1 MGDSYSCR
9 FRAKR
14 KVGLYLTALI
24 NQFINFILQVTK
36 YICSYLEHTLITVI
50 GAEILDFAFL
60 TDTTVFK
67 M

>member
-1 MGDSYSCR
+1 MGDSYSCQ

-24 NQFINFILQVTK
+24 SQFIYFILQVTK
-36 YICSYLEHTLITVI
+36 YICSYLGHTLITVI